1 MDFSFNFGEMTIYE
15 REKLYN
21 YVIKYNPN
29 IVLECG
35 SGVGAS
41 TYVMANA
48 LSEES
53 RIYSCDPSRTP
64 IFTSEKLNFFSV
76 PSDLL
81 ITYLVDNEICPNF
94 IFFDGPEDP
103 NVALN
108 DFIILDK
115 FVKVGTIFSMHDWFL
130 TTRKLD
136 NGLSTK
142 SALLKP
148 YIENSSNWELIEEL
162 FGDDYKLGEE
172 SVGLC
177 FYKKIL

>member
-108 DFIILDK
+108 DFI
-115 FVKVGTIFSMHDWFL
+115 S
-130 TTRKLD
+130 
-136 NGLSTK
+136 
-142 SALLKP
+142 
-148 YIENSSNWELIEEL
+148 IESS
-162 FGDDYKLGEE
+162 
-172 SVGLC
+172 
-177 FYKKIL
+177 